1 MTKVY
6 ELSGLGGSATILA
19 HSKKPRPSSGAPSI
33 GLHLPCTSSPL
44 AVVLTTYSSEPSK
57 SVLYTN
63 TLR

>member
-19 HSKKPRPSSGAPSI
+19 HSKKPRSSSGAPSI

-57 SVLYTN
+57 SVFFTN